1 MVCWALLHE
10 TYGSTACL
18 QRGGVLTCRMLL
30 WALQEQLSW
39 CVCSWDRAQGLK
51 GSGAYDTYAG
61 MFLHRHGSKGEG
73 LYLAQHSIADPPG
86 VLIVL
91 LQACQRPPTTSMM
104 PTCC

>member
-1 MVCWALLHE
+1 MQDAAL
-10 TYGSTACL
+10 GFAGTA
-18 QRGGVLTCRMLL
+18 VLVGMHL
-30 WALQEQLSW
+30 EQS
-39 CVCSWDRAQGLK
+39 SGAQGLRGSGAQGLR

-73 LYLAQHSIADPPG
+73 LYLAQHSFADPPG